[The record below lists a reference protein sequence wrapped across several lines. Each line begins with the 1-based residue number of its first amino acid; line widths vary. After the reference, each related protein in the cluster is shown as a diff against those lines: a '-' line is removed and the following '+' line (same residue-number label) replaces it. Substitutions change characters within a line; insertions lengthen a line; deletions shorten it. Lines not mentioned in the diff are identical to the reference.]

1 MGPLMIIRT
10 NLQSEDIR
18 IEATDPLEARLE
30 RLFSEL
36 RDPSSPHFIQSDYL
50 FYRCRRTIFRIFPCS
65 TPDVLSSLTLFL
77 QAI

>member
-36 RDPSSPHFIQSDYL
+36 RDPSSPHYIQSDYL
-50 FYRCRRTIFRIFPCS
+50 FYRCRPVQYFLSRTLRIS
-65 TPDVLSSLTLFL
+65 IS
-77 QAI
+77 

>member
-36 RDPSSPHFIQSDYL
+36 RDPSSPHYIQSDYL
-50 FYRCRRTIFRIFPCS
+50 FYRCRLIPNIPVQHSFCRYLMFYH
-65 TPDVLSSLTLFL
+65 L
-77 QAI
+77 

>member
-1 MGPLMIIRT
+1 MSPLMIIRT

-36 RDPSSPHFIQSDYL
+36 RDPSSPHYIQSDNTRSYQ
-50 FYRCRRTIFRIFPCS
+50 RNM
-65 TPDVLSSLTLFL
+65 
-77 QAI
+77 